1 MAVETIVGLTEADR
15 RTNRRN
21 LIRECLQNPRV
32 SARRCNAP
40 TAAAL
45 IDNAIY
51 SVEEALRETPQDF
64 SLKAAYEALQVE
76 YPQHFYSIKN
86 NLNERVAV
94 NLLNQAF
101 LNHKI

>member
-1 MAVETIVGLTEADR
+1 MAVEMIIGLTKA
-15 RTNRRN
+15 NRRN
-21 LIRECLQNPRV
+21 LIRECLQNPSV

-64 SLKAAYEALQVE
+64 FLKAAYDAFQVE
-76 YPQHFYSIKN
+76 YPQHFYSRKN
-86 NLNERVAV
+86 NPLYQTFKQNRAV
-94 NLLNQAF
+94 LEDDKNDP
-101 LNHKI
+101 K